1 MCLFICT
8 FFIEDFQ
15 IQVQMEL
22 ESPTAAN
29 DNNNKTNR
37 LKQTKNSLK
46 NKNTEKF
53 VSWSFWFSSGCFWV
67 SICWLLQ
74 WIVFVGVIMSCH
86 SKQEDVFSK
95 KVDSWKHCDI
105 QKCTWFLSFLQ
116 ESVLHLANARK
127 SLWDGIWCNNE
138 AFLKEQIRTKA
149 FSCPEAK

>member
-53 VSWSFWFSSGCFWV
+53 VSWSF
-67 SICWLLQ
+67 
-74 WIVFVGVIMSCH
+74 
-86 SKQEDVFSK
+86 
-95 KVDSWKHCDI
+95 
-105 QKCTWFLSFLQ
+105 
-116 ESVLHLANARK
+116 
-127 SLWDGIWCNNE
+127 
-138 AFLKEQIRTKA
+138 
-149 FSCPEAK
+149 

>member
-1 MCLFICT
+1 MY

-53 VSWSFWFSSGCFWV
+53 VSWSF
-67 SICWLLQ
+67 
-74 WIVFVGVIMSCH
+74 
-86 SKQEDVFSK
+86 
-95 KVDSWKHCDI
+95 
-105 QKCTWFLSFLQ
+105 
-116 ESVLHLANARK
+116 
-127 SLWDGIWCNNE
+127 
-138 AFLKEQIRTKA
+138 
-149 FSCPEAK
+149 